1 MGDERD
7 QDVQRAPLW
16 PPDPE
21 PNGVDAQPQPPSQS
35 TEAGAFPLQNPPQTP
50 PQNPWS
56 AEPWGQWG
64 APAPEQFAPPASPA
78 QPQYPQYPPQAP
90 QPEQPEQSRNPWQA
104 AAIPWEERSPTPPV
118 DDEPTMRVSAA
129 PAPSISDAQTM
140 RVSAAP
146 APATP
151 ETPGQPRQTDG
162 GGFAPAP
169 RLEAADAPTQR
180 YTAPPPVTPPA
191 APIMPVAPEAAT
203 TAPPASTPP
212 AEVLGAPRKRLSLAW
227 RLGLTLAVS
236 ALLLAGAGGLYAYAS
251 QLAAQ
256 PQKVLASYCAA
267 VKRDDY
273 RAAYA
278 LLSSSAQA
286 QESETQY
293 LADATARDTI
303 EGPVTQCSGSPTQ
316 ALSPLSFLR
325 APRSIIFNAQITRK
339 SAANGQ
345 IALTRDEVGWHIAAL
360 SSTLQGVDLGPL
372 ATEQAL
378 CKAFNQ
384 HAYDQAYALLS
395 TPYQKEQGDAATF
408 ARAFGASLTV
418 SGCAPDLKTYS
429 VNSADQQASMNATL
443 TVGIA
448 AGNGAAAASFSLPAK
463 LTFVREATGW
473 RVDAIT
479 PLLNQ

>member
-16 PPDPE
+16 PPEPE
-21 PNGVDAQPQPPSQS
+21 PSGSDAQPQ
-35 TEAGAFPLQNPPQTP
+35 TPPQTP

-64 APAPEQFAPPASPA
+64 APAPEQFVPPASSA
-78 QPQYPQYPPQAP
+78 QPQYPPE
-90 QPEQPEQSRNPWQA
+90 PEQPRNPWQA
-104 AAIPWEERSPTPPV
+104 AAIPWEERPPMPSV
-118 DDEPTMRVSAA
+118 EDEPTMRVSAA

-146 APATP
+146 APSAPATP
-151 ETPGQPRQTDG
+151 EAPGQPRQTD

-180 YTAPPPVTPPA
+180 YTAPPPVASPT
-191 APIMPVAPEAAT
+191 APTSPVASETTTASAASAIT
-203 TAPPASTPP
+203 SAPPASTPASTP
-212 AEVLGAPRKRLSLAW
+212 PSEPPGAPRKRLSRAW

-267 VKRDDY
+267 IKRDDY

-278 LLSSSAQA
+278 LLASSAQA
-286 QESETQY
+286 QESEAQY
-293 LADATARDTI
+293 LADASARDTI
-303 EGPVTQCSGSPTQ
+303 EGPVSQCSGSPTQ

-339 SAANGQ
+339 NAASGQ
-345 IALTRDEVGWHIAAL
+345 IALTRDEVGWHVAAL

-378 CKAFNQ
+378 CKAFGQ
-384 HAYDQAYALLS
+384 HAYDQAYTLLS

-408 ARAFGASLTV
+408 ARAFGSSLTV

-443 TVGIA
+443 TVSIA
-448 AGNGAAAASFSLPAK
+448 AGNGAGPANFSLPAK
-463 LTFVREATGW
+463 LMFVREATGW